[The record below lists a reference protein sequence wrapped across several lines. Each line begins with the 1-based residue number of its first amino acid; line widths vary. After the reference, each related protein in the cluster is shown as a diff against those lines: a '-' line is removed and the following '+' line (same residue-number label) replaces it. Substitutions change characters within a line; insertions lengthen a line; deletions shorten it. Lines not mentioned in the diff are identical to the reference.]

1 MDGDG
6 HCHCVVT
13 MHTKIYALNLFDCA
27 VTLWLVYMFGTEI
40 EGNVFGLMLLQS
52 PVLTVVFKTV
62 VIGMAVLM
70 LYRYR
75 HRPMVKSMVQAVF
88 GLYTALAAYHIFLI
102 CNILKIFAEANLL

>member
-1 MDGDG
+1 MYKSLY
-6 HCHCVVT
+6 V
-13 MHTKIYALNLFDCA
+13 LNLFDCA
-27 VTLWLVYMFGTEI
+27 VTLWFAFMFGADI

-52 PVLTVVFKTV
+52 PALTVVFKTV

-88 GLYTALAAYHIFLI
+88 GLYSVLAAYHIFLI

>member
-1 MDGDG
+1 MNN
-6 HCHCVVT
+6 
-13 MHTKIYALNLFDCA
+13 IYSKLYVLNLFDCA
-27 VTLWLVYMFGTEI
+27 VTLWLAFMFGTSI

-52 PVLTVVFKTV
+52 PALTVVFKTV

-102 CNILKIFAEANLL
+102 RNILKIFAEANLL